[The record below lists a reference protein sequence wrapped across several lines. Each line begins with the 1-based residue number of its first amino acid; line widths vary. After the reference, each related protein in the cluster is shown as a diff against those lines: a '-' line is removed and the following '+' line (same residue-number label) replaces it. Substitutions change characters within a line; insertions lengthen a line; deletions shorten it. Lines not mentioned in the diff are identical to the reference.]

1 MARPATPAVVKP
13 VAPPPPPPAPK
24 PAPPPPASPR
34 VGDLSDDRFGQIYS
48 KYVETRRE
56 RNEPTHAIT
65 REALAKQL
73 SESTERLKQ
82 KHGPKAVDFEV
93 VVKDGKTILRPVVK

>member
-1 MARPATPAVVKP
+1 M
-13 VAPPPPPPAPK
+13 PPPA
-24 PAPPPPASPR
+24 ASPAAVAAK
-34 VGDLSDDRFGQIYS
+34 VGDLSGDRFGQIFS

-82 KHGPKAVDFEV
+82 KHGGKPIDFEV